1 MALRTDNPI
10 WNTSGDRPVGTTGK
24 KYRRVMSAG
33 TLAGDRVRNSAGEDL
48 GKIEEIMNKDDLFL
62 EQIKDLYDAEKQLVK
77 ALPKLAKAANSE
89 DLRQGFQE
97 HLEQTKGHL
106 QRLEQIFE
114 MLGKKASGSKCE
126 AMQGLVEEGA
136 EVIDKI
142 DASPLRD
149 AALLGAAQKV
159 EHYEIAGYGTCRTFA
174 QI

>member
-1 MALRTDNPI
+1 MPI
-10 WNTSGDRPVGTTGK
+10 KN
-24 KYRRVMSAG
+24 M
-33 TLAGDRVRNSAGEDL
+33 
-48 GKIEEIMNKDDLFL
+48 DDLFL

-149 AALLGAAQKV
+149 AALIGAAQKV

-174 QI
+174 QIIGQSEAASLLGQTLDEEKETDQKLTEIAGSMVNEEAVQTGSSAGSAD